1 MAFEEGHKKVGG
13 RTKGVPNKTTIELR
27 ILLRDLINEE
37 FQSLPETLDQI
48 QDPVKRLK
56 ILTKLMPYVFPK
68 MQTIDLVDAKEKDC
82 FSWD

>member
-37 FQSLPETLDQI
+37 FQSLPETLI
-48 QDPVKRLK
+48 KYKTL
-56 ILTKLMPYVFPK
+56 
-68 MQTIDLVDAKEKDC
+68 
-82 FSWD
+82 